1 MNKKHIMKI
10 YNEKDLEKA
19 FHQKETTIQIKDEII
34 GNSFLLA
41 GKVQDDRLPIIVLKR
56 LEGDDV
62 CKVSVGEGT
71 VINVTKELAS
81 NLFVLLD
88 ALENE
93 GIEIDV
99 EEVAERKINLFYGN

>member
-1 MNKKHIMKI
+1 M
-10 YNEKDLEKA
+10 YNMIVCNENDLKEV
-19 FHQKETTIQIKDEII
+19 FLQKEKTIQIKDDMI

-41 GKVQDDRLPIIVLKR
+41 GKIQEGRLPIIILKR
-56 LEGDDV
+56 LEGDNV

-81 NLFVLLD
+81 NLFTLLD
-88 ALENE
+88 TLENE

-99 EEVAERKINLFYGN
+99 EEVAGRKINLYYGS

>member
-1 MNKKHIMKI
+1 M
-10 YNEKDLEKA
+10 
-19 FHQKETTIQIKDEII
+19 
-34 GNSFLLA
+34 
-41 GKVQDDRLPIIVLKR
+41 
-56 LEGDDV
+56 
-62 CKVSVGEGT
+62 SVGEGT

-99 EEVAERKINLFYGN
+99 EEVAERKINLFYEN